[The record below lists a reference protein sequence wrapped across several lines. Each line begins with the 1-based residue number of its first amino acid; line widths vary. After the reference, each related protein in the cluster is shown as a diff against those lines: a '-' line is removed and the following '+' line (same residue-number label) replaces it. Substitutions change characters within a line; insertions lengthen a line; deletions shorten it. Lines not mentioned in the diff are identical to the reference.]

1 MLDLTKEELQTL
13 YGVMITEY
21 QEIKEL
27 LDTVGE
33 ADKKELLQELERVNS
48 IINKI
53 NPQLPLLSI
62 NLLFIKA

>member
-27 LDTVGE
+27 L
-33 ADKKELLQELERVNS
+33 QELERVNS

-53 NPQLPLLSI
+53 KEI
-62 NLLFIKA
+62 R

>member
-53 NPQLPLLSI
+53 KEI
-62 NLLFIKA
+62 R